1 MDQDI
6 QAGARQLEVTQAAW
20 LQQLQPQSV
29 AVFRALQLGDML
41 CAVPA
46 LRALRHALPH
56 ARITLIGLP
65 WAAQLVQR
73 FPAYIDDFMAFPG
86 HPQLPEQRVEESQ
99 LAAFYHAAR
108 ARRFD
113 LALQMHGSGEISNGI
128 VGGFGARAI
137 AGHGPAFTDGGQA
150 FLPYEES
157 GHEVQRLL
165 RLVEFLG
172 APAQGA
178 QLEFPLT
185 EADQAELEASGVASG
200 LQARSYFCLHPGAR
214 KRDKCWSPQ
223 EFAEV
228 GDRLCDEFG
237 LRAVITGSGQER
249 DLAQAV
255 ADHMRH
261 APVTAA
267 APISI
272 GAMAALMQQSRLL
285 ICNDTGVSHIAAG
298 LRLPSVVV
306 FSKSDM
312 QRWAPLDGSL
322 HRCVWDPEGEQRAA
336 VLAHARLLLRQEMVS
351 APE

>member
-1 MDQDI
+1 MDQGI
-6 QAGARQLEVTQAAW
+6 QVSEENRTAL
-20 LQQLQPQSV
+20 LQDLQPERV

-46 LRALRHALPH
+46 LRALRHALPR

-65 WAAQLVQR
+65 WAAQFAQR

-86 HPQLPEQRVEESQ
+86 HPQLPEQSVDESR
-99 LAAFYHAAR
+99 LADFQEAVR

-113 LALQMHGSGEISNGI
+113 LALQMHGSGDISNGI
-128 VGGFGARAI
+128 VAGFGARAN
-137 AGHGPAFTDGGQA
+137 AGHGPASAAAAQA
-150 FLPYEES
+150 FLAYEES
-157 GHEVQRLL
+157 GHEAQRLL

-172 APAQGA
+172 APAQGT

-185 EADQAELEASGVASG
+185 QADQAELEASGVASG

-223 EFAEV
+223 QFAEV
-228 GDRLCDEFG
+228 GDRLCAEFG

-249 DLAQAV
+249 DLALSV
-255 ADHMRH
+255 AEHMRH
-261 APVTAA
+261 APVIAA

-272 GAMAALMQQSRLL
+272 GAMAALMNQSRLL

-322 HRCVWDPEGEQRAA
+322 HRCVWDPEGEQSAA
-336 VLAHARLLLRQEMVS
+336 VMAHARLLLRQEMAS
-351 APE
+351 PE